1 MCVCTPLF
9 RIVHLGI
16 AAIVYSALGQA
27 CSIVVCGL
35 LWHNCSVMLKCNIGL
50 TTRSWKM
57 LLGSWK
63 VLEFFGN
70 QENGNPGILKWSFGS
85 RFFRQD
91 SHMSMCSQNCRKL

>member
-1 MCVCTPLF
+1 MV
-9 RIVHLGI
+9 V
-16 AAIVYSALGQA
+16 VVVVVVVGQA

-35 LWHNCSVMLKCNIGL
+35 LWYNCSVTLKCNIGL

-70 QENGNPGILKWSFGS
+70 QENGNPGVLKWSFGS
-85 RFFRQD
+85 RFFSQE
-91 SHMSMCSQNCRKL
+91 SHRSMCNQNCHE